1 MDVFGYLIE
10 LKQNKVYT
18 HKQYKYIDRIVLYT
32 NNGKCYRIA
41 VFAEPKYFH
50 KAKKV
55 GITEMVKVLDV
66 DKNITTKLT
75 DISKGK
81 FILQYYVKLAYCQ
94 YLTERSQFKNNLLTC
109 CQNLLDG
116 SCRYA
121 NLRSPSRF
129 HRTNLQKSIFR

>member
-1 MDVFGYLIE
+1 MDVFGYLFE

-18 HKQYKYIDRIVLYT
+18 HKQYKYIDRIVIYT

-41 VFAEPKYFH
+41 IFAEPKYFH

-55 GITEMVKVLDV
+55 GITEMVKVLEA

-81 FILQYYVKLAYCQ
+81 FIIQYYVKTGVITIY
-94 YLTERSQFKNNLLTC
+94 
-109 CQNLLDG
+109 DG
-116 SCRYA
+116 E
-121 NLRSPSRF
+121 
-129 HRTNLQKSIFR
+129 KSVQ